1 MRRLNEIRRGSEHLR
16 RIDVRFLDTANE
28 ALIAYAKGR
37 GEGAIIV
44 CVNLDPHNAHEG
56 LVILPSDLD
65 LPDAFTA
72 RDLVSGEAFPWGVGG
87 NYVRLDPAVAPMHV
101 LRVDQ

>member
-1 MRRLNEIRRGSEHLR
+1 VRRLNEIRRGSEPLQ

-28 ALIAYAKGR
+28 ALIAYVKGQ
-37 GEGAIIV
+37 GEGAIII
-44 CVNLDPHNAHEG
+44 CVNLDPHSAQEG

-87 NYVRLDPAVAPMHV
+87 NYVRLDPALAPMHV
-101 LRVDQ
+101 LRVEP